1 MIKNKLFWLGIISVI
16 FLLLKLLNP
25 TFVQKLSHINYDFYQ
40 SSLVKGEVKSVT
52 IIDIDEKSLSKIG
65 QFPWRRD
72 IFAKMFNILTENE
85 AKVIAVDI
93 FFSEKDNQNPQKL
106 FNDLKKN
113 NPSIPALKIINT
125 NKIFIESIQKS
136 KIVLPV
142 VGEIQK
148 PLRANRSKPKLR
160 IINKGEDAKKY
171 LYNFSEKI
179 TSLESINKEAKGI
192 GSVSLLPG
200 LDGVIRSVPMLLTID
215 KQIWPSLSMEAIR
228 VSNNQKNLLI
238 EVGKNGIEKIRTR
251 KNEFIT
257 DQNGIYNI
265 KFKKFNKDN
274 YISAVDLLENKFDP
288 KKIKNKIILIGASAQ
303 GIHDIVKIANGKVV
317 PGVEVHAHIINNILQ
332 KDFITQNLITKG
344 IENIILIISILL
356 FIFVPMKIK
365 PKWSIV
371 FFGSFIF
378 VISTMSMIFFQFNI
392 YVDSL
397 FNLVAGSLIFMISL
411 YFRYLDESTLAIE
424 NDKKQMVLKK
434 EREIAGEVQKKLFPK
449 DKKVEQYIF
458 AKNTPA
464 KDVSGD
470 YYDYYLA
477 NDHEIYFTLA
487 DVSGKGIKAGILMA
501 NAASVFRSLTK
512 MNASVA
518 TTARYINNQVNDSSY
533 QGMFITAV
541 IGKINI
547 KTKMMEYINLGHE
560 PIMILDKKLN
570 FEYVESTVPPLGV
583 MSVEDDNYF
592 EIKTIN
598 IQDKTILIY
607 TDGVTEGYIDNK
619 VELTVPGLE
628 KEIKKI
634 KSSNPKVIIEHV
646 TKILTEDNRQLRDD
660 VTCLGISI

>member
-1 MIKNKLFWLGIISVI
+1 MIKNKLFWLGTISVI

-25 TFVQKLSHINYDFYQ
+25 TFVQKLSYINYDFYQ

-660 VTCLGISI
+660 ITCLGISI

>member
-1 MIKNKLFWLGIISVI
+1 
-16 FLLLKLLNP
+16 
-25 TFVQKLSHINYDFYQ
+25 
-40 SSLVKGEVKSVT
+40 
-52 IIDIDEKSLSKIG
+52 
-65 QFPWRRD
+65 
-72 IFAKMFNILTENE
+72 
-85 AKVIAVDI
+85 
-93 FFSEKDNQNPQKL
+93 
-106 FNDLKKN
+106 
-113 NPSIPALKIINT
+113 
-125 NKIFIESIQKS
+125 
-136 KIVLPV
+136 
-142 VGEIQK
+142 
-148 PLRANRSKPKLR
+148 
-160 IINKGEDAKKY
+160 
-171 LYNFSEKI
+171 
-179 TSLESINKEAKGI
+179 
-192 GSVSLLPG
+192 
-200 LDGVIRSVPMLLTID
+200 MLLTID

-332 KDFITQNLITKG
+332 KDFITQNLFTKG

-660 VTCLGISI
+660 ITCLGISI